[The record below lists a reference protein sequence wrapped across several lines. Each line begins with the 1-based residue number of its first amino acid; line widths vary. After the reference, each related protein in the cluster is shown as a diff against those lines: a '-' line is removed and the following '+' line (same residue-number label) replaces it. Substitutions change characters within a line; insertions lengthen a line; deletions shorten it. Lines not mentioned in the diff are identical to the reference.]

1 MLLSGPSSAYI
12 ALLFCSPQPMRWE
25 RLLRS
30 CQEMWMPAHCQLLWQ
45 EREKQRQKVTIS
57 VAKRQKHPLRKTQG
71 FEKEAT
77 MEEGW
82 EEAAPRATEGCFLQP
97 ALEAQPEAF
106 VCTYLHRAAGLKTPA
121 SKACV
126 STRDTHT
133 HAHTN
138 PPRKLLSPSNCWTLQ
153 QPMELGLRSFSAED
167 RQSQGD
173 HAYQLNKRIGDD
185 IF

>member
-30 CQEMWMPAHCQLLWQ
+30 CQEMWMPAHCQSLWQ

-57 VAKRQKHPLRKTQG
+57 VAKRHPLRKTQG

-133 HAHTN
+133 RAHKS
-138 PPRKLLSPSNCWTLQ
+138 PVEAAESQQLLDTSAAHGTWAE
-153 QPMELGLRSFSAED
+153 ELLCRGQTVTR
-167 RQSQGD
+167 RPCIPI
-173 HAYQLNKRIGDD
+173 K
-185 IF
+185 